1 VTIEQTANNRDRLRL
16 LERRDALDA
25 EMRRLMK
32 VNETRGTAE
41 AALSAIDA
49 EQRAIDV
56 AEQEAWQK
64 WIADPQVEYPSP
76 RSAERED
83 LARRRV
89 AAANDLASAANAQR
103 AIEARWNELQA
114 ELRTIG
120 RDLVQ
125 LTLADVLEAARKV
138 SVEQMELG
146 RHLADATHERFGLIY
161 ALRQKAVDALSRDD
175 RALADEFTRGADE
188 IIALPAPDMKWE
200 GMKIEERARLWAA
213 KLR

>member
-1 VTIEQTANNRDRLRL
+1 MHHRDRLRL

-49 EQRAIDV
+49 ECRAIDL
-56 AEQEAWQK
+56 AEQEAWKK

-76 RSAERED
+76 RAAEREG
-83 LARRRV
+83 LTRRRV

-103 AIEARWNELQA
+103 AIEGRCNELQA

-120 RDLVQ
+120 RDLVR
-125 LTLADVLEAARKV
+125 LSLADALETARKV
-138 SVEQMELG
+138 SVEQLELG
-146 RHLADATHERFGLIY
+146 RRLADVTHDRFGLTA
-161 ALRQKAVDALSRDD
+161 ALRQEAIAALGRGD
-175 RALADEFTRGADE
+175 RALADEFTTAADAV
-188 IIALPAPDMKWE
+188 IALPAPTMEWKGVE
-200 GMKIEERARLWAA
+200 INERARHWAT
-213 KLR
+213 KLK